1 MPNLFSRSVIA
12 IDAADRKRLEEKVFR
27 HLAKMPPLRGEGED
41 FRKRLTRNREGN
53 MMREEYHQGTFTYVT
68 STLESIVV
76 WIDIQDLT

>member
-1 MPNLFSRSVIA
+1 MIA

-53 MMREEYHQGTFTYVT
+53 MMREEYHQGTFIYNFYTVCGLDRPWDRHTGFNLSY
-68 STLESIVV
+68 
-76 WIDIQDLT
+76 